1 MQWIMPLLI
10 LFMGVSLP
18 SAIAIYWVAS
28 TGFMIIQTLLL
39 NNPYKKREAR
49 EEEARKKRD
58 LQRRLEKAKRHPRK
72 R

>member
-1 MQWIMPLLI
+1 
-10 LFMGVSLP
+10 
-18 SAIAIYWVAS
+18 
-28 TGFMIIQTLLL
+28 MIIQTLLL